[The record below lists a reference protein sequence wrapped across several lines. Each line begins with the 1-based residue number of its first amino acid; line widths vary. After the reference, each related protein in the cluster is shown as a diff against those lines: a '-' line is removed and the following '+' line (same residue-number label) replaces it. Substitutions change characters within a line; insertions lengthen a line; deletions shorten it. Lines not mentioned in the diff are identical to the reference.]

1 MNKNGEIVLYL
12 LTIII
17 AYRFFKFSI
26 NLRACL
32 RCHFLVETSSN
43 LFHLYRAAIQI
54 HVIGYRK
61 HQREIFILI
70 FLHWLSRF
78 IHNTNIEIRYQ
89 IYLFFNG
96 ISTFFRDVKLFKV
109 CIFVESIG
117 AFYWLLIDILAGLE
131 DVLKILY
138 LKCYFRK

>member
-12 LTIII
+12 LTINN
-17 AYRFFKFSI
+17 AYRFFKFSF

-89 IYLFFNG
+89 IYLFCNG

-117 AFYWLLIDILAGLE
+117 AFYWHLSRRCVKNLI
-131 DVLKILY
+131 LKML
-138 LKCYFRK
+138 F

>member
-12 LTIII
+12 LTINN

-89 IYLFFNG
+89 IYLFCNG

-109 CIFVESIG
+109 CIYICRVNRGI
-117 AFYWLLIDILAGLE
+117 LLTTDWHLSRRCVKNLILKML
-131 DVLKILY
+131 
-138 LKCYFRK
+138 F

>member
-1 MNKNGEIVLYL
+1 MIKNGEIVLYL
-12 LTIII
+12 LTINN
-17 AYRFFKFSI
+17 AYGFFKFSI

-89 IYLFFNG
+89 IYLFCNG

-109 CIFVESIG
+109 CIFVESTGGI
-117 AFYWLLIDILAGLE
+117 LLTTDWHLSRRCVKNLILKML
-131 DVLKILY
+131 
-138 LKCYFRK
+138 F

>member
-12 LTIII
+12 LTINN

-32 RCHFLVETSSN
+32 RCHFWIETSSN

-89 IYLFFNG
+89 IYLFCNG

-117 AFYWLLIDILAGLE
+117 AFYWILAE
-131 DVLKILY
+131 NVLKILY

>member
-12 LTIII
+12 LTINN

-78 IHNTNIEIRYQ
+78 IIEIRYQ
-89 IYLFFNG
+89 IYLFCNG

-117 AFYWLLIDILAGLE
+117 AFYWLLIDILAE

>member
-12 LTIII
+12 LTINN
-17 AYRFFKFSI
+17 AYGFFKFSI

-32 RCHFLVETSSN
+32 RCHFLVDTSSN

-89 IYLFFNG
+89 IYLFCNG
-96 ISTFFRDVKLFKV
+96 TCISTFFRDVKFCQSLYICRVNRGNLLTTDWHLSRRCVKNLILIMLF
-109 CIFVESIG
+109 
-117 AFYWLLIDILAGLE
+117 
-131 DVLKILY
+131 
-138 LKCYFRK
+138 

>member
-1 MNKNGEIVLYL
+1 MLYL
-12 LTIII
+12 LTIYN

-26 NLRACL
+26 IYILRACL
-32 RCHFLVETSSN
+32 RCQFLVATSSN

-54 HVIGYRK
+54 HVIGNRK

-89 IYLFFNG
+89 IYLFCNG

>member
-12 LTIII
+12 LTINN

-26 NLRACL
+26 NLWACL

-54 HVIGYRK
+54 HVVGYRK

-89 IYLFFNG
+89 IYLFYNG

-117 AFYWLLIDILAGLE
+117 AFYWLLIDILAE